1 MITEIRKAVIMNSD
15 IVWVINPFIMAMCNS
30 PCYTMKS
37 ERVRFSETPVL
48 IYKIT
53 EFQRQGE
60 NNFQ

>member
-1 MITEIRKAVIMNSD
+1 MIPEIRKASIMNND
-15 IVWVINPFIMAMCNS
+15 IVWDINPFIIAMCNNLS
-30 PCYTMKS
+30 WTTKW
-37 ERVRFSETPVL
+37 EAVRFFETLVL